1 MAIIGFNYSKFDCE
15 RKVAESK
22 GSIDI
27 NHNVSIKNVE
37 RSSLNVGGTKN
48 EVLKIDFG
56 FDVVYSNSLGKIN
69 ITGEVIYTDTKE
81 IIKEVF
87 DSWQEEKKLN
97 PIVNEQVF
105 RFVYNKAIVKALEL
119 ADSLNLP
126 SPVPL
131 PQINFTPQNVVNE
144 PSIPVKSSTVNTTI
158 KKNK

>member
-15 RKVAESK
+15 RKVAQGS

-37 RSSLNVGGTKN
+37 KTSLNVGGTKN
-48 EVLKIDFG
+48 EVLKIDFN
-56 FDVVYSNSLGKIN
+56 FDVLYGNNLGKIS
-69 ITGEVIYTDTKE
+69 ISGDVIYTDTKE
-81 IIKEVF
+81 IITEVF
-87 DSWQEEKKLN
+87 QAWGKDKKLN

-105 RFVYNKAIVKALEL
+105 RFVYGKSIVKSLEL

-131 PQINFTPQNVVNE
+131 PKINFTGQSAQNSQVNNAPVV
-144 PSIPVKSSTVNTTI
+144 SG
-158 KKNK
+158 KKK

>member
-1 MAIIGFNYSKFDCE
+1 MGIIGFSYSKFDCE

-37 RSSLNVGGTKN
+37 KTSLNVGGTKN
-48 EVLKIDFG
+48 EVLKIDFN
-56 FDVVYSNSLGKIN
+56 FDVLYGNNLGKIS
-69 ITGEVIYTDTKE
+69 ISGDVIYTDTKE
-81 IIKEVF
+81 IITEVF
-87 DSWQEEKKLN
+87 QAWGKDKKLN

-105 RFVYNKAIVKALEL
+105 RFVYGKSIVKSLEL

-131 PQINFTPQNVVNE
+131 PKINFTGQSAQNSQVNNAPVV
-144 PSIPVKSSTVNTTI
+144 SG
-158 KKNK
+158 KKK